1 MSDPARRGSAVG
13 DCLAGGAVC
22 KHGEGQFRYP
32 LRHSTPNPPTLVVAG
47 LCERVPFNAPGHR
60 QRKAARN
67 RYHATSSTPCS
78 RRQNSLDPPS
88 TCAPAHLRHCATA
101 LQRCGP
107 GSLGSP
113 GRQHPKFLPVSALIS
128 GPRPVPAV
136 SDGAA

>member
-1 MSDPARRGSAVG
+1 MSDPACRGSAVG

-32 LRHSTPNPPTLVVAG
+32 LRHSAPNPPTLVVAG
-47 LCERVPFNAPGHR
+47 LCERVPFNALGHR

-88 TCAPAHLRHCATA
+88 TCAPAPL
-101 LQRCGP
+101 
-107 GSLGSP
+107 
-113 GRQHPKFLPVSALIS
+113 HPKSVAQGRWGAQGGSIRNSFLSA
-128 GPRPVPAV
+128 P
-136 SDGAA
+136 